1 MLALHSWQRLLLTAV
16 WLGLCAW
23 QDGKTRH
30 VSNLLTLP
38 AFLLAWPV
46 ALWDGTIVLV
56 FAVFAGTYTAHAMRQ
71 MGAADG
77 KIATALTAFAPLGL
91 AAGAGMSA
99 LAFLWLRIRGEGGKP
114 IPGAVWMFA
123 GTALA
128 LAWTLMR
135 RVW

>member
-1 MLALHSWQRLLLTAV
+1 MALHSWQRLLATAV
-16 WLGLCAW
+16 WLGVCAW

-46 ALWDGTIVLV
+46 ALWDGTIVPV
-56 FAVFAGTYTAHAMRQ
+56 FAVFAGTYVAHAMRQ

-91 AAGAGMSA
+91 AAGAGLSA
-99 LAFLWLRIRGEGGKP
+99 LAFLWLRIRGEGGRS

-123 GTALA
+123 GTAGV
-128 LAWTLMR
+128 LMWK
-135 RVW
+135 VIAG

>member
-1 MLALHSWQRLLLTAV
+1 MALHSWQRLLLTAA

-23 QDGKTRH
+23 QDGRTRR

-38 AFLLAWPV
+38 AFLTAWAV

-77 KIATALTAFAPLGL
+77 KIATALAAFAPLGL
-91 AAGAGMSA
+91 AVGAAMSA
-99 LAFLWLRIRGEGGKP
+99 LAFLWLRIRGEGGKSL
-114 IPGAVWMFA
+114 PGAVWLFA
-123 GTALA
+123 GTAA
-128 LAWTLMR
+128 VLAWRLLHVTFG
-135 RVW
+135 